1 MLSAT
6 EQDAIQGVMNGYY
19 DAFGRDS
26 AAAAAF
32 FREPTLIVLSDQVIA
47 LSKRADI
54 EPFLD
59 KFVASLK
66 TLGFAR
72 SKLEGLP
79 RIKLLNATTALFS
92 TLALR
97 LKADGTEM
105 QRTGFTY
112 LLQKGSSGWKIHEII
127 ATDRDKLIS
136 AN

>member
-1 MLSAT
+1 MISAT
-6 EQDAIQGVMNGYY
+6 ERDAIQGVMSGYY
-19 DAFGRDS
+19 DVFGRDS

-32 FREPTLIVLSDQVIA
+32 YGEPTLIVLPDQVIA

-54 EPFLD
+54 ETFLD

-66 TLGFAR
+66 PLGYAR
-72 SKLEGLP
+72 SKMEGVP

-92 TLALR
+92 TVALR

-105 QRTGFTY
+105 QRVSFTN
-112 LLQKGSSGWKIHEII
+112 LLQKGSFGWKIHVII
-127 ATDRDKLIS
+127 PTDLDKLIS